1 MKLTLKPNTWLGWL
15 IGKLDFEAITLVK
28 WCYVASGCTLSPQ
41 SENHEASPVDFTVTD
56 GVRTTEQQKALYAQ
70 GRTKPGA
77 VVTNADGVALKSNHQ
92 VKADGCGYAVD
103 LYPYCN
109 GAVQVNDVAKLKQ
122 IAAHIKDTAQKLG
135 YAVEWGGDWTSIKD
149 YPHFE
154 LKA

>member
-1 MKLTLKPNTWLGWL
+1 MYQLSQRSIDSLKGVHPKLIILMGVS
-15 IGKLDFEAITLVK
+15 IMD
-28 WCYVASGCTLSPQ
+28 
-41 SENHEASPVDFTVTD
+41 SPVDFTVTA

-92 VKADGCGYAVD
+92 VKADGCGHAVD

-122 IAAHIKDTAQKLG
+122 VAAHIKDTAKKLG